1 MYVFVKEENLKD
13 FKNNKTSPDTQIL
26 LLFTISL
33 GTKTDKEN
41 IKKLKEKLQ
50 NYKNYKKAILIKIE
64 KITNSIISNI
74 NNISQSFDLIIGQGG
89 LNSINRFFVEQTKI
103 DLLLDPHTSEFEQK
117 FDFIHH
123 FNSGMNHILFNLM
136 KEKEMCILISLTK
149 YIGNKSLFYKDIGR
163 INQNLM
169 LARKS
174 KIKTIFA
181 NFYETD
187 NKLRSQKE
195 INQLL
200 KIFDIS
206 TKQIKESENFFN
218 NHFNNKDKYQEIKV
232 LSK

>member
-1 MYVFVKEENLKD
+1 MYIFVEEDDLKNFNKEKID
-13 FKNNKTSPDTQIL
+13 SKTQIIV
-26 LLFTISL
+26 LFTISL
-33 GTKTDKEN
+33 GTKTDKEI
-41 IKKLKEKLQ
+41 IKKIKEKLQ
-50 NYKNYKKAILIKIE
+50 NYKNHKKAILIKIE

-74 NNISQSFDLIIGQGG
+74 NNISQNFDLTIGQGG
-89 LNSINRFFVEQTKI
+89 LNSINRFFTEQTKI

-136 KEKEMCILISLTK
+136 KEKEIGVLINLTK
-149 YIGNKSLFYKDIGR
+149 YIGNKNLFYKDIGR
-163 INQNLM
+163 INQNLK

-181 NFYETD
+181 NFYENN
-187 NKLRSQKE
+187 NKIRSKDE
-195 INQLL
+195 ITQIL

-206 TKQIKESENFFN
+206 LQQITESEHFFN
-218 NHFNNKDKYQEIKV
+218 NHFNNKNDLKKIKV